1 MRPSEL
7 TESLQWDYLCFKG
20 FSLWRLVVSQ
30 GDGFLRVLLE
40 PKEKRGLTV
49 WIATCLET
57 GYVASG
63 KTADRARDEM
73 LAVLREEYTYAKKHN
88 NLRALFR
95 SAAIPQSLLDRW
107 KDAIRVTPPQTVLLF
122 PKGVQPVELATISRA
137 A

>member
-1 MRPSEL
+1 
-7 TESLQWDYLCFKG
+7 
-20 FSLWRLVVSQ
+20 VSNS
-30 GDGFLRVLLE
+30 DGFLRVLLE
-40 PKEKRGLTV
+40 PKEKRGTAV

-63 KTADRARDEM
+63 STADRARDEM

-95 SAAIPQSLLDRW
+95 SSAIPQSLLDRW
-107 KDAIRVTPPQTVLLF
+107 KDAIRVAPPETVLLF